1 MFFNLDKWVGHI
13 TENAMKQIS
22 EAFGGRLQNAGITR
36 IQWIALY
43 YVKTKGIISQRDLSN
58 LMNVKDSSAGRL
70 IDRLE
75 RDGLI
80 ERERNDFDRRV
91 IFIKLTERGDK
102 LISELIP
109 TGNQFNDDLVEGID
123 DQELLIYEKVLN
135 KMITNIT
142 KQNNNDW

>member
-13 TENAMKQIS
+13 AETTSKQIS
-22 EAFGGRLQNAGITR
+22 EAFGRRLQNTGITR

-43 YVKTKGIISQRDLSN
+43 YVNNNKVISQRELSN

-80 ERERNDFDRRV
+80 ERNRNDSDRR
-91 IFIKLTERGDK
+91 IIYISLTEKGSK

-109 TGNQFNDDLVEGID
+109 YGDKFNSDLIKGISEEDLVVYD
-123 DQELLIYEKVLN
+123 KVL
-135 KMITNIT
+135 
-142 KQNNNDW
+142 KQMLSNVSE

>member
-1 MFFNLDKWVGHI
+1 MFFNLNKCVGHI
-13 TENAMKQIS
+13 TENAIKQIS
-22 EAFGGRLQNAGITR
+22 EAFGRRLQNVGITR

-80 ERERNDFDRRV
+80 QRERNDLDRRV
-91 IFIKLTERGDK
+91 IFIKLTVKGD
-102 LISELIP
+102 ELITKLMP
-109 TGNQFNDDLVEGID
+109 YGSKFNDDLVAGID
-123 DQELLIYEKVLN
+123 EEDMIIYEKVLN
-135 KMITNIT
+135 KMLSNI
-142 KQNNNDW
+142 KE